1 MSPVPHRVSVV
12 IPCYRD
18 AATLG
23 LALASLHGQTRRV
36 EEIIVVND
44 CSPETDRIEAVLQ
57 RYPQVVYIRN
67 ERNLGLAASRNVG
80 LNAATGDVISFLD
93 ADDELH
99 PQKIEFQ
106 LRVFRPEIAVTC
118 QVRRIGDSCE
128 LAETAHCDNEFKVR
142 EVAESDSIVM
152 RNSLTGAALM
162 ISRELLAEFGG
173 YDESL
178 RSCEDFDLWLRLL
191 DGGVSVVDIQLPLY
205 LYRYN
210 ESGLS
215 RNHLNVSR
223 WELQVLRKYFER
235 HGQPFLGTRADA
247 HIWAFW
253 LLKHLLRYER
263 CRESALR
270 MEVRRNIQLLSK
282 YPVLAALLACT
293 ERFRLLRT
301 VVAVAD
307 LRRVLSR
314 GFAFNRHPV

>member
-1 MSPVPHRVSVV
+1 
-12 IPCYRD
+12 
-18 AATLG
+18 LG
-23 LALASLHGQTRRV
+23 LALDSLKGQTRQID
-36 EEIIVVND
+36 EIIVVND

-80 LNAATGDVISFLD
+80 LKAAAGEVVSFLD

-118 QVRRIGDSCE
+118 QARRIGDSRE
-128 LAETAHCDNEFKVR
+128 PAETVRCDGEFEVR
-142 EVAESDSIVM
+142 EVTESDSIVR

-162 ISRELLAEFGG
+162 ISKDLLLRFGG

-191 DGGVSVVDIQLPLY
+191 DGGVSVADIRLPLY

-215 RNHLNVSR
+215 RNNLNVSR

-235 HGQPFLGTRADA
+235 HGRAFLATRADA
-247 HIWAFW
+247 RLWAFW
-253 LLKHLLRYER
+253 LLKHILRFER
-263 CRESALR
+263 CGDKELR
-270 MEVRRNIQLLSK
+270 LEVRRNIGLLSD
-282 YPVLAALLACT
+282 YPVLSILLACT
-293 ERFRLLRT
+293 DRFRLMRP
-301 VVAVAD
+301 VVAFAD
-307 LRRVLSR
+307 MRGAWSRRL
-314 GFAFNRHPV
+314 ACIRHKG